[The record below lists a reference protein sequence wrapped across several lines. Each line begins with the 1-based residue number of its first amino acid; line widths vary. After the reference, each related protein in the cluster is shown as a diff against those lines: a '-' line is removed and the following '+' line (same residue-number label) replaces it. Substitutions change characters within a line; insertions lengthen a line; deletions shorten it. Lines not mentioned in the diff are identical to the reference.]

1 MSRDA
6 LRKLVIDFLDD
17 HYHFG
22 DAESLIGADED
33 KSFLRNGILDS
44 LGFVRLV
51 LLIETRCGVQIDRKS
66 LSPQNFDSLKRI
78 CDFTTV
84 LPNYHAPA

>member
-1 MSRDA
+1 MSREA

-17 HYHFG
+17 NYHFG
-22 DAESLIGADED
+22 DAESLIGGDED

-51 LLIETRCGVQIDRKS
+51 LLIETRCGVQIDRKA

-78 CDFTTV
+78 CEFTTA
-84 LPNYHAPA
+84 LATYRSPT